1 MRWGVFFSGFI
12 FLMLCW
18 SSIQTTCCAAETC
31 EPPSFLRQGDGYGFL
46 VQDGEGSY
54 LVAVMD
60 LDGSQEGN
68 HSRDRSRPLS
78 LCQKDSSEQEEAE
91 EKLGDIPEGEMEVG
105 FIPDPF
111 EPINRVFFHFND
123 KLYFWVLKP
132 VATGYKKV
140 TPDQFRICVRN
151 FFSNLFMPIRA
162 VNCLLQG
169 KFQGFG
175 IELLR
180 FLVNST
186 AGMLGLMDPAQTALK
201 LDKQDE
207 DFGQTLGLYG
217 LGPGF
222 FINWPIL
229 GPSSV
234 RGTVGFVG
242 DMYLDPAAWVSIDFG
257 EWFVIRGYEMVNTTS
272 LSLGEYEA
280 LKKAAL
286 DPYVALRDAYY
297 QYRQNKIKH

>member
-12 FLMLCW
+12 FLILCW
-18 SSIQTTCCAAETC
+18 SSIQTTCFAAETC
-31 EPPSFLRQGDGYGFL
+31 EPPSFLRQGGGYGFL
-46 VQDGEGSY
+46 VQDVEGSY
-54 LVAVMD
+54 LVAVVD
-60 LDGSQEGN
+60 LVVSQEQIFSKG
-68 HSRDRSRPLS
+68 RALPLN
-78 LCQKDSSEQEEAE
+78 LCRKEASEEAE
-91 EKLGDIPEGEMEVG
+91 EKLGGIPEGEMEVD

-111 EPINRVFFHFND
+111 EPINRIFFHFND

-151 FFSNLFMPIRA
+151 FFSNLLMPIRA

-175 IELLR
+175 SELLR
-180 FLVNST
+180 FFVNST
-186 AGMLGLMDPAQTALK
+186 VGMLGLMDPAQTALK
-201 LDKQDE
+201 LEKQDE

-234 RGTVGFVG
+234 RGTVGLVG
-242 DMYLDPAAWVSIDFG
+242 DMYLDPVIWTSLDLG
-257 EWFVIRGYEMVNTTS
+257 ERFVIRGYELVNTTS
-272 LSLGEYEA
+272 LSLGEYDA

-297 QYRQNKIKH
+297 QYRQNKIKN

>member
-1 MRWGVFFSGFI
+1 VKIFFRIFVFSI
-12 FLMLCW
+12 FFLEFFQITCFAAEGAV
-18 SSIQTTCCAAETC
+18 SSI
-31 EPPSFLRQGDGYGFL
+31 SFQKGGGYGFL
-46 VQDGEGSY
+46 IQDAGGSY

-60 LDGSQEGN
+60 LAAIKGGN
-68 HSRDRSRPLS
+68 HSRGRARPLS
-78 LCQKDSSEQEEAE
+78 LCQKDSSEQEEDE
-91 EKLGDIPEGEMEVG
+91 EKFDDIPEGEMEG
-105 FIPDPF
+105 DFIRDPF

-151 FFSNLFMPIRA
+151 FFSNLLMPIRA

-169 KFQGFG
+169 KFIGFG
-175 IELLR
+175 SELLR

-186 AGMLGLMDPAQTALK
+186 VGMLGLMDPAQTALK
-201 LDKQDE
+201 LEKQDE

-222 FINWPIL
+222 FINWPVL

-242 DMYLDPAAWVSIDFG
+242 DMYLDPAAWVSIDLG
-257 EWFVIRGYEMVNTTS
+257 EWFVIRGYELVNTTS

-297 QYRQNKIKH
+297 QYRQNKIKN

>member
-1 MRWGVFFSGFI
+1 VRIFFRIFVFSI
-12 FLMLCW
+12 FFLGLF
-18 SSIQTTCCAAETC
+18 QTTCFAAEGAVSSI
-31 EPPSFLRQGDGYGFL
+31 SFKEGSGYGFL
-46 VQDGEGSY
+46 IQDVGGSY

-60 LDGSQEGN
+60 LDVSQEGN
-68 HSRDRSRPLS
+68 HSRGRARPLI
-78 LCQKDSSEQEEAE
+78 LCQKDSSEQEEDE
-91 EKLGDIPEGEMEVG
+91 EEFDDIPEGEMEID
-105 FIPDPF
+105 FIRDPF
-111 EPINRVFFHFND
+111 EPVNRVFFHFND
-123 KLYFWVLKP
+123 KLYFWILKP

-151 FFSNLFMPIRA
+151 FFSNLIMPIRA

-169 KFQGFG
+169 KFIGFG
-175 IELLR
+175 TELLR

-186 AGMLGLMDPAQTALK
+186 VGMLGLMDPAQTALK
-201 LDKQDE
+201 LEKQDE

-222 FINWPIL
+222 FINWPVL

-242 DMYLDPAAWVSIDFG
+242 DLYLDPVAWVSIDFG
-257 EWFVIRGYEMVNTTS
+257 EWFIMSSYEMVNTTS

-297 QYRQNKIKH
+297 QYRQNKIKN

>member
-1 MRWGVFFSGFI
+1 M
-12 FLMLCW
+12 
-18 SSIQTTCCAAETC
+18 IQDV
-31 EPPSFLRQGDGYGFL
+31 G
-46 VQDGEGSY
+46 GSY

-60 LDGSQEGN
+60 LDVSQEGD
-68 HSRDRSRPLS
+68 HSRGHARPLS
-78 LCQKDSSEQEEAE
+78 LCQKGSSEQEEDE
-91 EKLGDIPEGEMEVG
+91 EEFDDIPEGEMEVD
-105 FIPDPF
+105 FIRDPF

-123 KLYFWVLKP
+123 KLYFWILKP

-151 FFSNLFMPIRA
+151 FFSNLLMPIRA

-169 KFQGFG
+169 KFIGFG
-175 IELLR
+175 SELLR

-186 AGMLGLMDPAQTALK
+186 VGMLGLMDPAQTALK
-201 LDKQDE
+201 LEKQDE

-222 FINWPIL
+222 FINWPVL

-297 QYRQNKIKH
+297 QYRQNKIKN

>member
-1 MRWGVFFSGFI
+1 MKIFFRIFVFSI
-12 FLMLCW
+12 FFLEFFQITCFAAEGAV
-18 SSIQTTCCAAETC
+18 SSI
-31 EPPSFLRQGDGYGFL
+31 SFQKGGGYGFL
-46 VQDGEGSY
+46 IQDAGGSY

-60 LDGSQEGN
+60 LAAIKEGN
-68 HSRDRSRPLS
+68 HSRGRARPLS
-78 LCQKDSSEQEEAE
+78 LCQKDSSEQEEDE
-91 EKLGDIPEGEMEVG
+91 EKLDDIPEGEMEG
-105 FIPDPF
+105 DFIRDPF

-151 FFSNLFMPIRA
+151 FFSNLLMPIRA

-169 KFQGFG
+169 KFIGFG
-175 IELLR
+175 SELLR

-186 AGMLGLMDPAQTALK
+186 VGMLGLMDPAQTALK
-201 LDKQDE
+201 LEKQDE

-222 FINWPIL
+222 FINWPVL

-242 DMYLDPAAWVSIDFG
+242 DMYLDPAAWVSIDLG
-257 EWFVIRGYEMVNTTS
+257 EWFVIRGYELVNTTS

-297 QYRQNKIKH
+297 QYRQNKIKN

>member
-1 MRWGVFFSGFI
+1 VKIFFRIFVFSI
-12 FLMLCW
+12 FFLEFFQITCFAAEGAV
-18 SSIQTTCCAAETC
+18 SSI
-31 EPPSFLRQGDGYGFL
+31 SFQKGGGYGFL
-46 VQDGEGSY
+46 IQDAGGSY

-60 LDGSQEGN
+60 LAAIKEGN
-68 HSRDRSRPLS
+68 HSRGRARPLS
-78 LCQKDSSEQEEAE
+78 LCQKDSSEQEEDE
-91 EKLGDIPEGEMEVG
+91 EKLDDIPEGEMEG
-105 FIPDPF
+105 DFIRDPF

-151 FFSNLFMPIRA
+151 FFSNLLMPIRA

-169 KFQGFG
+169 KFIGFG
-175 IELLR
+175 SELLR

-186 AGMLGLMDPAQTALK
+186 VGMLGLMDPAQTALK
-201 LDKQDE
+201 LEKQDE

-222 FINWPIL
+222 FINWPVL

-242 DMYLDPAAWVSIDFG
+242 DMYLDPAAWVSIDLG
-257 EWFVIRGYEMVNTTS
+257 EWFVIRGYELVNTTS

-297 QYRQNKIKH
+297 QYRQNKIKN

>member
-1 MRWGVFFSGFI
+1 M
-12 FLMLCW
+12 
-18 SSIQTTCCAAETC
+18 IQDV
-31 EPPSFLRQGDGYGFL
+31 G
-46 VQDGEGSY
+46 GSY

-60 LDGSQEGN
+60 LDVSQEGN
-68 HSRDRSRPLS
+68 HSRGRARPLS
-78 LCQKDSSEQEEAE
+78 LCQKDSSEQEEDE
-91 EKLGDIPEGEMEVG
+91 EKFDDIPEGEIEG
-105 FIPDPF
+105 DFIRDPF

-151 FFSNLFMPIRA
+151 FFSNLTMPIRA

-169 KFQGFG
+169 KFIGFG
-175 IELLR
+175 SELLR

-201 LDKQDE
+201 LEKQDE

-242 DMYLDPAAWVSIDFG
+242 DMYLDPVIWTRMDLG
-257 EWFVIRGYEMVNTTS
+257 ERFVISGYERVNATS

-297 QYRQNKIKH
+297 QYRQNKIKN